1 MMGLSASS
9 AMAQKAPDP
18 NDVIRSIAGD
28 TMRNIGDLEQ
38 NRLTR
43 QRQSQIETYPPEWVI
58 DSNDLTEWLILGIEV
73 RGNHKIRSEALLLS
87 LKPYLNKRITLN
99 RVRELVDVVAQQYQA
114 AGIEAR
120 VYFPKQKLGR
130 PKMLIQVIETTPSG
144 KP

>member
-1 MMGLSASS
+1 MMRHTG
-9 AMAQKAPDP
+9 
-18 NDVIRSIAGD
+18 
-28 TMRNIGDLEQ
+28 TLEQ
-38 NRLTR
+38 TR
-43 QRQSQIETYPPEWVI
+43 KTNQALDQLETYPPEWVI
-58 DSNDLTEWLILGIEV
+58 DSNDFTEWLILGIEV
-73 RGNHKIRSEALLLS
+73 RGNHQIRSEALLPS

-130 PKMLIQVIETTPSG
+130 RKMLIQVIETAPSG